1 MHRTHFR
8 GSTQGKTDFMEE
20 VVEIN
25 GIQLEDQKRNMSLK

>member
-8 GSTQGKTDFMEE
+8 GSAQGKTDFMEE

-25 GIQLEDQKRNMSLK
+25 GIQLENQKRNINLK